1 MAAHDYRWARSA
13 RLALPCPLL
22 RAILSPLSGFMSH
35 GKRRFA
41 SRLVHD
47 EDGQAIVEAAV
58 TLPVILAF
66 VFTMIE
72 LCLIFYSYCMI
83 SESAREGTRYAIV
96 HGNSC
101 QTGITK
107 TSCTA
112 SAASINTYT
121 QTLGWPNLGMGT
133 LTANTTFPN
142 GTQNAGNPVTVTVNY
157 VFPINLPFLKKRN
170 MSMSSS
176 STMYIIQ

>member
-1 MAAHDYRWARSA
+1 MADRYHHRWARA
-13 RLALPCPLL
+13 AHFALPGRRL
-22 RAILSPLSGFMSH
+22 RAVLSPLTGFT
-35 GKRRFA
+35 RRDRGSA
-41 SRLVHD
+41 RK

-83 SESAREGTRYAIV
+83 SESPREGTRYAIV
-96 HGNSC
+96 RGSTC
-101 QTGITK
+101 QTGVTK
-107 TSCTA
+107 ASCTA
-112 SAASINTYT
+112 TASSINTYV
-121 QTLGWPNLGMGT
+121 QNLGWPNLGMGT

-157 VFPINLPFLKKRN
+157 VFPINLPFLQKRN
-170 MSMSSS
+170 LSMSSS